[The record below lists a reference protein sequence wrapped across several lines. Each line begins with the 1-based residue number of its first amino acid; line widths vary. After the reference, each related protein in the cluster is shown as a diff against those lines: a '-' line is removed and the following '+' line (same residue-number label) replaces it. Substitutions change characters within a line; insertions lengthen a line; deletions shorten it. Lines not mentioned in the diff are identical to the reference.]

1 MLHELYLKNYII
13 FENERIK
20 FAKGLNVITGETG
33 SGKSIIIDA
42 IEILCGGRFVKED
55 IKTGANKAFIEGV
68 FEIKEYN
75 NELDKILDDY
85 GISRESDNI
94 LLIQREVNLNG
105 RSLCRIN
112 GQTVTLSM
120 LKNITQNIIDIVAQN
135 EHQQLFKHSSHINLI
150 DNFGTAELLELK
162 KELNYLTNEIESVNK
177 ILDNLY
183 GTSQERE
190 RKLDL
195 LKYQIDEIEKANI
208 KIDELD
214 KLKNRKAILN
224 NAEKLYNVIS
234 NIYEILYSG
243 RNLNKSVIDD
253 LGKCLSDINS
263 ISNIDSSINEY
274 SNSIANCLY
283 QLEDLKSP
291 LRSYK
296 DNIEFNSSEI
306 DIIEERLSLIDKLS
320 KKYGNTIEKIF
331 EYMENA
337 KNEYERLKNSEETIL
352 KLDEKLKRL
361 EEKYFIKA
369 KKLSEIRNNISKSVE
384 AKIESELNDLNMEGA
399 KFFVKNEIR
408 ENFINRNGIDRIE
421 FMLSANPGE
430 VEKPLV
436 KVASGGEV
444 SRIMLALKTVLIN
457 VENVNCIIFDEID
470 AGIGGITANM
480 VAEKLKWISNTK
492 QTLCITHL
500 AQIASLGDNHLHVN
514 KYIEGDKTYATIKK
528 ITKDER
534 IIEVAKMLDGGKDS
548 KLSINL
554 AKELLNKK

>member
-13 FENERIK
+13 LKMKNK
-20 FAKGLNVITGETG
+20 FRKGLNVITGETG

-162 KELNYLTNEIESVNK
+162 KELDYLTNEIESVNK

-195 LKYQIDEIEKANI
+195 SKYEIDEIEKANI

-243 RNLNKSVIDD
+243 
-253 LGKCLSDINS
+253 
-263 ISNIDSSINEY
+263 
-274 SNSIANCLY
+274 
-283 QLEDLKSP
+283 P
-291 LRSYK
+291 
-296 DNIEFNSSEI
+296 
-306 DIIEERLSLIDKLS
+306 
-320 KKYGNTIEKIF
+320 
-331 EYMENA
+331 
-337 KNEYERLKNSEETIL
+337 
-352 KLDEKLKRL
+352 KLKQKR
-361 EEKYFIKA
+361 FDDW
-369 KKLSEIRNNISKSVE
+369 V
-384 AKIESELNDLNMEGA
+384 
-399 KFFVKNEIR
+399 
-408 ENFINRNGIDRIE
+408 
-421 FMLSANPGE
+421 
-430 VEKPLV
+430 
-436 KVASGGEV
+436 
-444 SRIMLALKTVLIN
+444 N
-457 VENVNCIIFDEID
+457 V
-470 AGIGGITANM
+470 
-480 VAEKLKWISNTK
+480 
-492 QTLCITHL
+492 
-500 AQIASLGDNHLHVN
+500 
-514 KYIEGDKTYATIKK
+514 
-528 ITKDER
+528 
-534 IIEVAKMLDGGKDS
+534 
-548 KLSINL
+548 
-554 AKELLNKK
+554 